1 LSLEDHV
8 TDARW
13 WIVFC
18 TITGNKEID
27 HEVGEEIEKI
37 MISNSM
43 LCNIW

>member
-18 TITGNKEID
+18 TTPGKKEID
-27 HEVGEEIEKI
+27 PEVGEELEKT

-43 LCNIW
+43 LCNIL